1 MAASKG
7 MALVTGGAGFIGSYL
22 VEELLRQGY
31 GVRIFDALEPQVHG
45 PLRERGGLPDYL
57 APVARD
63 VELIVG
69 DVQDR
74 DAVVRALD
82 GIHYLFHQAAL
93 VGVPQSMYDVR
104 RYTAINSLGGATVL
118 DAVVNTPSIRN
129 RLQKMIVASS
139 KSIYGE
145 GAYRCAVHGSVAPE
159 LRSLEQLQQHDWE
172 VHCPVEGCGRT
183 VEAVATSEEKP
194 LQPVSIYAIGKRDH
208 EEMFLAIGR
217 ACNIPTTALRYW
229 QVYGQRQ
236 ALSNPYTGVGAI
248 FSSRILAGNPPP
260 IYEDGQQLCD
270 FIHVT
275 DIARA
280 NVLALQS
287 DRANYRSI
295 NVGTGSPISVLDMA
309 WTLVREMGADKRGI
323 EPQILGEFRPGDTRH
338 CFPDIGRARS
348 LLDYEPRISFQQGAS
363 ELVAWVREQQGRVED
378 RFEQAR
384 RELAAHG
391 LAASG

>member
-1 MAASKG
+1 

-57 APVARD
+57 ARVATD
-63 VELIVG
+63 VEFIVG

-74 DAVVRALD
+74 DSVVRALG
-82 GIHYLFHQAAL
+82 GIDFLFHQAAL
-93 VGVPQSMYDVR
+93 VGVPQSMYDIH

-118 DAVVNTPSIRN
+118 DAVVNTPSVRD

-145 GAYRCAVHGSVAPE
+145 GAYRCSVHGSVAPE

-172 VHCPVEGCGRT
+172 VYCPVEGCGRT
-183 VEAVATSEEKP
+183 VEAVPTPEEKP

-217 ACNIPTTALRYW
+217 AYNIPTTALRYW

-309 WTLVREMGADKRGI
+309 WTLVREMGADRRGI

-338 CFPDIGRARS
+338 CFPDISRARS
-348 LLDYEPRISFQQGAS
+348 LLGYEPRVSFTQGAA
-363 ELVAWVREQQGRVED
+363 ELVAWVREQQGKVED

-384 RELAAHG
+384 HELAARG
-391 LAASG
+391 LASSG